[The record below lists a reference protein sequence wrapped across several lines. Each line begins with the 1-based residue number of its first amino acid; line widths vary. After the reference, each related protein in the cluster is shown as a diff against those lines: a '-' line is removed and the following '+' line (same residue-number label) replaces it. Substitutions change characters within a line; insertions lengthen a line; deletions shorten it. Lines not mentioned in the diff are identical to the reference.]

1 MLINHTEYKYKTPYK
16 CPFLIT
22 QCFTNGTAKLQFGL
36 TKNRYNIRWIKPHKP
51 DTKVEDYYS
60 INISDGVSI

>member
-1 MLINHTEYKYKTPYK
+1 MRARVKKVDVLGWNKS
-16 CPFLIT
+16 
-22 QCFTNGTAKLQFGL
+22 NGTAKLQFGL

-51 DTKVEDYYS
+51 DTKVEDYDS